1 MWWLYTILP
10 VFEFVHYFFSTD
22 SCLRSEALLKFEGYR
37 CTDRQVF
44 KYVAP
49 IDIKRLT
56 RSQILCD
63 CVLAPK
69 RNSYTKRYLLF
80 FLFFQMQ
87 LYLQLQH
94 LHYLHYYHTNI
105 YSYNMRANY
114 TTYTYTT
121 YTRGTLL
128 IHALLIHEV
137 HYLYLHYLYM
147 HYFTIR
153 DDLRKYET
161 TYNTILMLLRNN
173 TNTAVQLLTNWYN

>member
-49 IDIKRLT
+49 IDRKRLI

-80 FLFFQMQ
+80 FLFFFKC
-87 LYLQLQH
+87 
-94 LHYLHYYHTNI
+94 NFI
-105 YSYNMRANY
+105 YNSN
-114 TTYTYTT
+114 TYTT
-121 YTRGTLL
+121 CTNITLTFTLTICLL
-128 IHALLIHEV
+128 IILLILTLLIHEV
-137 HYLYLHYLYM
+137 HYLYLHYLYTR
-147 HYFTIR
+147 Y
-153 DDLRKYET
+153 T
-161 TYNTILMLLRNN
+161 TYSCTTL
-173 TNTAVQLLTNWYN
+173 Q